1 MTVLNESTHTGEF
14 LIAELPGLLSRKEA
28 VLASGNNLEAGA
40 VLGLVGGEYVALDP
54 AASSGAE
61 DAVAILYGAVDATDA
76 DQPCV
81 VIYKDAAVLG
91 TSLVWPE
98 GISAPNK
105 TAAIAALDALGIV
118 IR

>member
-1 MTVLNESTHTGEF
+1 MSILNETTHAGEF

-28 VLASGNNLEAGA
+28 VLSSGNNLDAGT

-54 AASSGAE
+54 AAETGAE
-61 DAVAILYGAVDATDA
+61 DAVGVLYAPVDATA
-76 DQPCV
+76 GDQPCV

-91 TSLVWPE
+91 TSLVWPA
-98 GISAPNK
+98 GISGPNK

>member
-28 VLASGNNLEAGA
+28 VLSSGNNLEAGA
-40 VLGLVGGEYVALDP
+40 VLGFVGGEYVALNP
-54 AASSGAE
+54 AAETGAE
-61 DAVAILYGAVDATDA
+61 DAVAILYAAVDASGGDK
-76 DQPCV
+76 PCV

-91 TSLVWPE
+91 TSLVWPV
-98 GISAPNK
+98 GISGPNK